1 MTRRGRWV
9 PSCPPL
15 TLNSSHP
22 VSRVSFSDLEYV
34 CKRKQTC
41 RERFLAEMIE
51 ISTLAVCRYWLE
63 AIQPVK
69 VWH

>member
-1 MTRRGRWV
+1 MLLSINPQQAP
-9 PSCPPL
+9 PSE
-15 TLNSSHP
+15 
-22 VSRVSFSDLEYV
+22 SDKLSGLEYA
-34 CKRKQTC
+34 CKHKQTC
-41 RERFLAEMIE
+41 RERFLAEMNE